1 MYENKI
7 HLNELLTRMNHILER
22 MRYLSRSKSFKKDQI
37 EKIDY
42 HLTEIMKI
50 LNDC

>member
-7 HLNELLTRMNHILER
+7 YLNELLNKMNHILER
-22 MRYLSRSKSFKKDQI
+22 MRYLSRSRSFKKDQI

-50 LNDC
+50 LNEC